1 MRNLYEIGAA
11 ESDLQN
17 LLLGIGGEISD
28 DEVGQELERYMADLE
43 EERDGKLRRICG
55 LISNFEIDAEASKA
69 QAAAIE
75 AEIKDLK
82 RSAQVA
88 ENAADRLKKR
98 VLQYFTE
105 HGHRK
110 IDLGIFK
117 PNVRDNASAPVLAKA
132 WEDDPRKA
140 PAQFQKVTLDK
151 AGIGIALKALGA
163 DVQLCPICGEAADI
177 TDFCPESGAQET
189 PTASC
194 DCGFIGDPTD
204 TVRFGPKG
212 QHLRLR

>member
-82 RSAQVA
+82 RAAQVA
-88 ENAADRLKKR
+88 ENAAERLKNR
-98 VLQYFTE
+98 VKAYFKE
-105 HGHRK
+105 HDIK
-110 IDLGIFK
+110 KLDLGIFK
-117 PNVRDNASAPVLAKA
+117 PNVRTNPTAPVLAKI

-140 PAQFQKVTLDK
+140 PAHFQKVSLDK
-151 AGIGIALKALGA
+151 AGIGIALKILGT
-163 DVQLCPICGEAADI
+163 DIQLCPKCGEVADI
-177 TDFCPESGAQET
+177 TDHCPESGSQET

-194 DCGFIGDPTD
+194 KCGFIGDPSD

-212 QHLRLR
+212 DHLRLR